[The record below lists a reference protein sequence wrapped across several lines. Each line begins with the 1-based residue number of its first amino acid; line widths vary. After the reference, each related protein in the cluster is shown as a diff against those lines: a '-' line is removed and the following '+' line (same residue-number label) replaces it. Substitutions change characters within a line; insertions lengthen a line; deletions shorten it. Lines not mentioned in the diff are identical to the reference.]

1 MARFIVTDSSHFTP
15 FTYDELVAPVKNVQ
29 AAQDKAQEVYDSFS
43 TEAEALRNYIS
54 DDEGDTQ
61 AKALYDNYMNTLS
74 ELQNDLW
81 DNGYTANTKR
91 NLSLARKGYAS
102 DIARLSA
109 AITARQASS
118 KAYWDDVHKS
128 PTSVFG
134 SDPGKSGL
142 DNYLADE
149 NFGNSYYS
157 YDTDKFKE
165 AVANDAKLRAQ
176 QIVTD
181 PEYARIVNN
190 PELPNVATR
199 ILQQGYTNGEVNLAT
214 AALPSVID
222 ATPEERAAFYEANK
236 IPEQVQWLTESFIDQ
251 YTATGAREAD
261 LSDESRER
269 LISSGIGGWS
279 YGIGAPDIKDFNL
292 PKEKVE
298 TASSDAEDDIKSEK
312 KPYSLGSS
320 TTAVQSTDF
329 AKLSGYTKRQSEYFK
344 GKGFV
349 PVIMPDGTMES
360 VSDPFAA
367 GQLIYN
373 PPVRDA
379 ARKDLGGYD
388 PAYSPRNWW
397 GAERSQ
403 QKLEIDGVKYHTD
416 GLSADAAKE
425 LNEEYGAKYG
435 IEFKKGDTCIVK
447 DGDRT
452 YDVGLTIS
460 AISADRSYDAAV
472 EAMKKA
478 NPDLDFDKFAMTPA
492 IEKTLRDKWDIP
504 NTVSSELVPYI
515 AQTKEMSAEITPA
528 TIASSDAAF
537 ANYRTDLTNRIIDN
551 VNKYNGT
558 HGNKKNK
565 NHNRMFFK
573 VGEGGL
579 AVNSR
584 GTTDMLEVFG
594 KKKQNDTV
602 PNADG
607 VSSYT
612 VMPQDLLHTASDGS
626 LEPRVRFTTPTGVWA
641 VNADML
647 GNDVSEALS
656 SIAPTIQVAY
666 LPLSNPEKVVTW
678 GEDAMTQWIRTLS
691 NIGIELPVEKA
702 DGTMRHATPYDVV
715 RSPELQ
721 ELLISQIIDR
731 INQVVSI
738 SRDNNQQN
746 PMKHAGLTSH
756 VEPYI

>member
-15 FTYDELVAPVKNVQ
+15 FTYDELVAPVKNAQ
-29 AAQDKAQEVYDSFS
+29 AAQDKAQEVYDAFS

-54 DDEGDTQ
+54 DDEGDKQ
-61 AKALYDNYMNTLS
+61 AKALFDNYMTTLS

-81 DNGYTANTKR
+81 ENGYTSNTKR

-102 DIARLSA
+102 DIARLNA
-109 AITARQASS
+109 AIAERKASS
-118 KAYWDDVHKS
+118 KAFWDDVHKN
-128 PTSVFG
+128 PTFVFG

-142 DNYLADE
+142 DNYLADDT
-149 NFGNSYYS
+149 FGNSYYS

-165 AVANDAKLRAQ
+165 AIANDAKLRAQ

-181 PEYARIVNN
+181 PESARIANN
-190 PELPNVATR
+190 PELPHVATR

-261 LSDESRER
+261 LSDDSRER
-269 LISSGIGGWS
+269 LISSGISGWS
-279 YGIGAPDIKDFNL
+279 YGIGEPDLKDFNL
-292 PKEKVE
+292 PAKEE
-298 TASSDAEDDIKSEK
+298 PASTEPEK

-329 AKLSGYTKRQSEYFK
+329 GRLSGYTKKQSEYFK

-349 PVIMPDGTMES
+349 PIIMPDGTMES

-379 ARKDLGGYD
+379 VRKELGGYD
-388 PAYSPRNWW
+388 PAYSPRNRW
-397 GAERSQ
+397 GTERST
-403 QKLEIDGVKYHTD
+403 QKLNINGVKYHTD
-416 GLSADAAKE
+416 GLSAEAAKE
-425 LNEEYGAKYG
+425 LNEKYGAEYNLN
-435 IEFKKGDTCIVK
+435 FKKGDTCIVK
-447 DGDRT
+447 DGSRAF
-452 YDVGLTIS
+452 DVGLTIS

-478 NPDLDFDKFAMTPA
+478 NPELDFDKFVMTPA
-492 IEKTLRDKWDIP
+492 IEKKMRDKWDIP

-537 ANYRTDLTNRIIDN
+537 ANYRTELTNRIINN
-551 VNKYNGT
+551 VNTYNGT

-573 VGEGGL
+573 VGEGGI

-594 KKKQNDTV
+594 KKKQNDTL
-602 PNADG
+602 PNAES

-612 VMPQDLLHTASDGS
+612 IMPQDLLHTTSYGA
-626 LEPRVRFTTPTGVWA
+626 LEPRVRFTTPTGVWV

-647 GNDVSEALS
+647 GNDVAEALNS
-656 SIAPTIQVAY
+656 LAPAMQVAY
-666 LPLSNPEKVVTW
+666 CPLSNPEKVVTW
-678 GEDAMTQWIRTLS
+678 GEEEMTQWIKTLS
-691 NIGIELPVEKA
+691 SIGIQLPVEKA

-738 SRDNNQQN
+738 PRDNNQQN
-746 PMKHAGLTSH
+746 PMRHAGLNSNA
-756 VEPYI
+756 EPYI